1 MSNGIVIIGSGFAAR
16 QLVKNIRKQDATIP
30 LTLIAADSMDEYN
43 KPDLSH
49 VISQGQRADDLTRQ
63 TAGEFA
69 EQFNLH
75 LFPQTWVT
83 DIDAEARVV
92 KSQNN
97 QWQYDK
103 LVLATGASA
112 FVPPVPG
119 RELMLTLN
127 SQQEYRACETQLRD
141 ARRVLI
147 VGGGLI
153 GSELAMDFCRAGK
166 AVTLIDNAAS
176 ILASLMPP
184 EVSSRLQHR
193 LTEMGVHLLLK
204 SQLQGLEKTDS
215 GILATLDRQRSI
227 EVDAVIAATGL
238 RPETA
243 LARRAGLTINRGV
256 CVDSYLQTSNADIYA
271 LGDCAEING
280 QVLPFLQPIQLS
292 AMVLAK
298 NLLGNNTPLKLPAK
312 TSNADI
318 YALGDCAEIN
328 GQVLPFL
335 QPIQLSAMVLAKNL
349 LGNNTPLKLPA
360 MLVKIK
366 TPELPLHLAG
376 ETQRQDLRW
385 QINTERQGMVA
396 RGVDDAD
403 QLRAFVVSEDRMKE
417 AFGLLKTLPM

>member
-1 MSNGIVIIGSGFAAR
+1 MSHGIVIIGSGFAAR
-16 QLVKNIRKQDATIP
+16 QLVKNIRKQDATVP

-49 VISQGQRADDLTRQ
+49 VISQAQRADDLTRQ
-63 TAGEFA
+63 SAGEFA
-69 EQFNLH
+69 EQFNLR
-75 LFPQTWVT
+75 LFPYTWVT
-83 DIDAEARVV
+83 DIDAHIV
-92 KSQNN
+92 KSQDQ

-112 FVPPVPG
+112 FVPPVTG

-141 ARRVLI
+141 AQRVLI

-193 LTEMGVHLLLK
+193 LTDMGVHLLLK
-204 SQLQGLEKTDS
+204 SQLQGLEKTES
-215 GILATLDRQRSI
+215 GIRATLDRSRRV

-243 LARRAGLTINRGV
+243 LARRAGLSINRGV
-256 CVDSYLQTSNADIYA
+256 CVDSYLQTSHPDIYA

-292 AMVLAK
+292 AMYLAK
-298 NLLGNNTPLKLPAK
+298 NLLGG
-312 TSNADI
+312 NA
-318 YALGDCAEIN
+318 
-328 GQVLPFL
+328 
-335 QPIQLSAMVLAKNL
+335 
-349 LGNNTPLKLPA
+349 PLKLPA
-360 MLVKIK
+360 MLVKVK

-376 ETQRQDLRW
+376 ETQRRDLSW
-385 QINTERQGMVA
+385 HIAAEAQGMVA
-396 RGVDDAD
+396 RGMNDEG
-403 QLRAFVVSEDRMKE
+403 QLCAFVVSEDRMKE
-417 AFGLLKTLPM
+417 AFALLKTLPL